1 MKNKSL
7 LPILLLAALTLGAC
21 NLPGSGD
28 SSKKEE
34 SSVAQVSSEDIV
46 ASSEEQPISSEEQ
59 PVSSEEQGSSEE
71 PVEYGV
77 EIANKAALQGEW
89 YAGTTR
95 DLDVTLS
102 PAANPLAELNKNLTV
117 TSSDVEVVAVTGLG
131 LSALKAGTATITVKY
146 HDATDTVD
154 VTILDNSAKAKYGVA
169 HEGTAADPFTNEDA
183 LAVAKSEKYEG
194 EVYYVKGKV
203 ASFYNAPGSRTD
215 GMVAYFLEPAT
226 AGGEKFEIYKCF
238 KEDGSALTDDDIW
251 VGGEATAYG
260 AFTKYNSQYET
271 SSAIFVSCE
280 GNKPQA
286 RQTLTKTFA
295 ETLALGA
302 ALADGADS
310 YDYIKFQGYVTKK
323 SGNNYFLTAT
333 KGEEIVSGKSDEAHG
348 SRDIYTNA
356 IELYNAGTVAE
367 LVAKLLEDAKVEVT
381 MVVKNYHGTVE
392 NGLNLTNDDVTVV
405 EAGHEWVIP
414 ATKATVAQA
423 IEVINGLE
431 DGKTTDTV
439 YEITGF
445 ITAVTTAWSA
455 QYKNISYTIGD
466 AADAAATAVI
476 TVFRSKAAEGTDGS
490 ALKAGDKVKVV
501 GNLQKYVKDGAMT
514 PELTNGET
522 TLVEAGAD
530 LPVDITDVNAEAVA
544 KTVAEIRAYQ
554 AADTTV
560 FAKVTGVAE
569 NKYGNAA
576 YGNFHLADPA
586 TGEEIT
592 IYGGYT
598 DATFTKTGVNYA
610 TKTKTT
616 AVTADII
623 GKTVTVYGTV
633 GAYNKVGQLVD
644 ALVVVG
650 DACTANVAASVAV
663 NDASMGSATLS
674 ATTAAYGSDITV
686 NITPASGY
694 QVAKVEVQRASMKEE
709 ITAAEGVYK
718 FKAQAK
724 NAVTV
729 TFEEI
734 PAAGVEKATLKYN
747 GTENKTGADYT
758 GDALAEILNLD
769 KNIFSVT
776 YQKGGANEL
785 ALRTDGIRM
794 YGLKQTA
801 NGNKITVRAASGYNI
816 KSIKVEFDSD
826 SYAECAAIFAG
837 ATQVTGEAGAYT
849 IDNSEFTILDDNTTK
864 TSNTQVRF
872 QSIEIV
878 YEEGGAAQQEV
889 AQPVGS
895 FSGYAINASDDS
907 NIFVDIALAD
917 SKAFVEVG
925 SLLKTTVDFAFDKT
939 TGLLTIA
946 LGGNFGNLTA
956 TYDETNNKLTNVAVD
971 GAAAA
976 MLKNNGSL
984 ELVAATKFWDCNGST
999 ADLQATFKRRYMSGS
1014 WQVDNSNADRFV
1026 SYENGI
1032 CGSAVQRRGYSG
1044 GAVALNLA
1052 ADMTPVEVSNIGFWV
1067 YNPGSSDLTLRM
1079 WIYKGAGLTNN
1090 AELGSVTAVA
1100 GQWTY
1105 CRMGFTKASIYN
1117 FQIADFNN
1125 SGVALVF
1132 DNIVLF

>member
-59 PVSSEEQGSSEE
+59 PISSEE

-89 YAGTTR
+89 YAGTNR

-102 PAANPLAELNKNLTV
+102 PAANPLAELNKNLTIV
-117 TSSDVEVVAVTGLG
+117 SSDAEVVKVTGLG
-131 LSALKAGTATITVKY
+131 LSALKAGTATITVTY

-381 MVVKNYHGTVE
+381 MVVKNYHGTIE

-405 EAGHEWVIP
+405 EAGHEWAIP
-414 ATKATVAQA
+414 TTKATVAQA
-423 IEVINGLE
+423 IEVINALE
-431 DGKTTDTV
+431 DGKTTDAV

-455 QYKNISYTIGD
+455 QYKNITYTIGD
-466 AADAAATAVI
+466 AVDAAASAVI

-501 GNLQKYVKDGAMT
+501 GNLQKFVKDGAMT

-530 LPVDITDVNAEAVA
+530 LPVDITDVNAEAVS

-569 NKYGNAA
+569 YKYGNAA

-623 GKTVTVYGTV
+623 GKMVTVYGTV

-650 DACTANVAASVAV
+650 DACTAEVAASVAV

-694 QVAKVEVQRASMKEE
+694 QVAKVEVQRASNKEE
-709 ITAAEGVYK
+709 LQAAEGVYK

-734 PAAGVEKATLKYN
+734 PAAGVAKATLKYN
-747 GTENKTGADYT
+747 GTENKTGADFT

-769 KNIFSVT
+769 KTIFSVT
-776 YQKGGANEL
+776 YQKGGANEM

-801 NGNKITVRAASGYNI
+801 NGNKISVRAASGYNI
-816 KSIKVEFDSD
+816 KSIKVAFDSD
-826 SYAECAAIFAG
+826 SYAECAAVFAG
-837 ATQVTGEAGAYT
+837 ATQVTGEAGAYE
-849 IDNSEFTILDDNTTK
+849 INNSEFSILDDNTTK
-864 TSNTQVRF
+864 SSNTQVRF

-878 YEEGGAAQQEV
+878 YEEAGAAQQEV

-895 FSGYAINASDDS
+895 FSGYAVNASDDS

-917 SKAFVEVG
+917 AKAFVEVG
-925 SLLKTTVDFAFDKT
+925 SLLKTTVDFTFNKT
-939 TGLLTIA
+939 NGLLTIA

-956 TYDETNNKLTNVAVD
+956 TYDEATNKLTNVAVD

-984 ELVAATKFWDCNGST
+984 ELVAAAKFWDCNGST
-999 ADLQATFKRRYMSGS
+999 SELQAMFKRRYMSGS
-1014 WQVDNSNADRFV
+1014 WQVDSGNADRFV

-1032 CGSAVQRRGYSG
+1032 CGSAMQRRGYSG
-1044 GAVALNLA
+1044 GAVAVNLA
-1052 ADMTPVEVSNIGFWV
+1052 ADMDPVEVSNIGFWV

>member
-28 SSKKEE
+28 SSKKE

-117 TSSDVEVVAVTGLG
+117 TSSDPEVVAVTGLG

-455 QYKNISYTIGD
+455 QYKNITYTIGD
-466 AADAAATAVI
+466 AVDAAASAVI

-501 GNLQKYVKDGAMT
+501 GNLQKFVKDGAMT

-560 FAKVTGVAE
+560 FAQVTGVAE
-569 NKYGNAA
+569 NKYGNAQ

-1026 SYENGI
+1026 SSENGI

-1067 YNPGSSDLTLRM
+1067 YNPGSTDLTLRM

>member
-1 MKNKSL
+1 MKKGSK
-7 LPILLLAALTLGAC
+7 LAALLLGLVLVIPAC
-21 NLPGSGD
+21 NLGN
-28 SSKKEE
+28 SSKDASNDAGISE
-34 SSVAQVSSEDIV
+34 SSTVQPAANYTVTISNK
-46 ASSEEQPISSEEQ
+46 EQLQAEWFVGDQSRK
-59 PVSSEEQGSSEE
+59 
-71 PVEYGV
+71 V
-77 EIANKAALQGEW
+77 EIATEPKANVAQLIKDGAIQI
-89 YAGTTR
+89 
-95 DLDVTLS
+95 
-102 PAANPLAELNKNLTV
+102 
-117 TSSDVEVVAVTGLG
+117 TSSNPEILSINGQMASPVAAGDATIKVKCGESEDTV
-131 LSALKAGTATITVKY
+131 ALTLKAQQTPQEKYGIAHAGTA
-146 HDATDTVD
+146 
-154 VTILDNSAKAKYGVA
+154 
-169 HEGTAADPFTNEDA
+169 EDPLTNEDA
-183 LAVAKSEKYEG
+183 IAVMESGKYNNEDF
-194 EVYYVKGKV
+194 YVKGV
-203 ASFYNAPGSRTD
+203 ISSFYNAPGSRTD
-215 GMVAYFLEPAT
+215 GMVAYFLTPAQEN
-226 AGGEKFEIYKCF
+226 GKKFEIYKCF
-238 KEDGSALTDDDIW
+238 KEGGVALTDDDIW
-251 VGGEATAYG
+251 VGGTATAHGPFTTYG
-260 AFTKYNSQYET
+260 EQYET

-280 GNKPQA
+280 GDKPNP
-286 RQTLTKTFA
+286 RQTLSKSFVEA
-295 ETLALGA
+295 YAIGA

-333 KGEEIVSGKSDEAHG
+333 KGEEIVEATSDAAHG
-348 SRDIYTNA
+348 ERSYPTNA

-367 LVAKLLEDAKVEVT
+367 LVAKLLQDAKVEVT
-381 MVVKNYHGTVE
+381 MVIKNYHGTIE

-414 ATKATVAQA
+414 TTKATVAQA
-423 IEVINGLE
+423 LEVINALA
-431 DGKTTDTV
+431 DGKTTDAT
-439 YEITGF
+439 YEVTGY
-445 ITAVTTAWSA
+445 ITAVTTAWSS
-455 QYKNISYTIGD
+455 QFKNISFTMGD
-466 AADAAATAVI
+466 TADAAASAVI
-476 TVFRSKAAEGTDGS
+476 TVFRAKAAEGTDGS
-490 ALKAGDKVKVV
+490 TLKAGDKVKVV

-514 PELTNGET
+514 PELTNGEA

-530 LPVDITDVNAEAVA
+530 LPVDITDVNAEATV

-554 AADTTV
+554 AADSTV
-560 FAKVTGVAE
+560 LAKVTGVAE
-569 NKYGNAA
+569 NKYGDAK

-592 IYGGYT
+592 IYGGYS
-598 DATFTKTGVNYA
+598 DATFTKTGKVYA

-616 AVTADII
+616 AVTADIV
-623 GKTVTVYGTV
+623 GKMVTVYGTV

-663 NDASMGSATLS
+663 NDEAMGSAALS
-674 ATTAAYGSDITV
+674 ATSVAYGAEITV

-694 QVAKVEVQRASMKEE
+694 QVSKVEVQRASNKQE
-709 ITAAEGVYK
+709 IEAAEGIYK
-718 FKAQAK
+718 FNAQAK
-724 NAVTV
+724 NAVLV
-729 TFEEI
+729 TFEEV
-734 PAAGVEKATLKYN
+734 PAAGVAKATLKYN
-747 GTENKTGADYT
+747 GTENKTGADFT

-769 KNIFSVT
+769 KTIFSVT

-816 KSIKVEFDSD
+816 KSIKVEFDSE

-849 IDNSEFTILDDNTTK
+849 IDNSEFSILDDNTTK
-864 TSNTQVRF
+864 SSNTQVRF

-895 FSGYAINASDDS
+895 FSGYAVNASDDT

-917 SKAFVEVG
+917 SQAFVEVG
-925 SLLKTTVDFAFDKT
+925 SLLKTTVGFTFDKT
-939 TGLLTIA
+939 SGLLTIA
-946 LGGNFGNLTA
+946 LGGSFGNLTA
-956 TYDETNNKLTNVAVD
+956 TYDEENNKLTSVAVD

-976 MLKNNGSL
+976 MLKNNGTL
-984 ELVAATKFWDCNGST
+984 ELVAAAKFWDCNGST
-999 ADLQATFKRRYMSGS
+999 AELQAMFKRRYMSGS
-1014 WQVDNSNADRFV
+1014 WQVDTSNADRFV

-1032 CGSAVQRRGYSG
+1032 CGSAMQRRGYSG
-1044 GAVALNLA
+1044 GAVAVNLA
-1052 ADMTPVEVSNIGFWV
+1052 ADMDPVEVSNIGFWV

-1090 AELGSVTAVA
+1090 ADLGSVTAGA